1 MATHCDFLN
10 LNRSVNVIFKFFDVH
25 RKSKRNNIVLSLLTK
40 KEIYFR
46 EIKIIGG
53 TARNKIN
60 SSLVK

>member
-10 LNRSVNVIFKFFDVH
+10 LNRSVNFIFTFFHIH